1 MDASR
6 IVDSLDEGERKEE
19 RNAQKCALERGGGEG
34 RDGVRSGKAEE
45 GRKRWRSGGSRE
57 RRRIRGGWSFVKD
70 CRQFPRGLVASG
82 SPNKLFR
89 G

>member
-19 RNAQKCALERGGGEG
+19 RNAQKCTPESAEESREERGPGGRE
-34 RDGVRSGKAEE
+34 
-45 GRKRWRSGGSRE
+45 GSRE
-57 RRRIRGGWSFVKD
+57 RRRIRGGWSSVKD

-82 SPNKLFR
+82 FPNKLFR

>member
-34 RDGVRSGKAEE
+34 VRNGEAEE
-45 GRKRWRSGGSRE
+45 GRKQRRSGGSRE
-57 RRRIRGGWSFVKD
+57 RRRIRGWLEFCK
-70 CRQFPRGLVASG
+70 GLQTISAGLSG
-82 SPNKLFR
+82 FR
-89 G
+89 LSK